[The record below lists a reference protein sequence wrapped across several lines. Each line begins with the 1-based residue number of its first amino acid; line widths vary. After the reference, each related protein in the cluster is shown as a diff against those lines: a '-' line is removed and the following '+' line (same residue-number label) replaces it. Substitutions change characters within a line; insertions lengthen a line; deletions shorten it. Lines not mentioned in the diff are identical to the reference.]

1 MVSLVLLLFLS
12 SQYLVVI
19 NAMQN
24 SGLYRNALE
33 GFSFGDFEQN
43 PFTYLR
49 VNKLAL
55 SMAEDWIDC
64 TFLCLEQPKCYS
76 FNTAVSPDSKGLY
89 LCELLATDK
98 YSSKPKLQANTTFH
112 HYSPK
117 VRISG
122 SWIFNCPFRP
132 GCTCYTLSVR

>member
-19 NAMQN
+19 NSMQN
-24 SGLYRNALE
+24 SGLYRNVLE

-43 PFTYLR
+43 PFTYFW
-49 VNKLAL
+49 VNKLDL
-55 SMAEDWIDC
+55 STAEDWIDC
-64 TFLCLEQPKCYS
+64 TFLCLKHPKCYS

-98 YSSKPKLQANTTFH
+98 YSSTPNLRGNVTFH

-117 VRISG
+117 GRISR
-122 SWIFNCPFRP
+122 SWIFKHVQAML
-132 GCTCYTLSVR
+132 YMV